1 MMPAS
6 FSPLA
11 LIVPR
16 PNIPLLV
23 PPAPRTPSRS
33 PVASHI
39 LLSPPSAHR
48 NSTDS
53 WNSSNYDFD
62 DPNAV
67 WKEDQVRLLSRVGL
81 IRPTCSTPA
90 HFTFETLDALPAHLI
105 TPFNGSVPPSNLLD
119 KIARGIS
126 AAKGP
131 NDWPHS
137 IRATRIKLLELA
149 RRKAQEERR
158 GAITKEDKAPLGE
171 VGAVCQG
178 EPHRARTPDPSEVFQ
193 LRTNTP
199 IHIRRP
205 LYRQSSMDFM
215 DPDQS
220 DRSESIARYVLLP
233 FSSWL
238 RHLISA
244 VIIDEFF
251 GAYSLSTRLQRHDR
265 VLHHPYLRP
274 AHTRHRSEYNR
285 PSPSTPSSSTLN
297 SNRYSEVRK
306 STISTTST
314 SSSSFG
320 SPMSISA
327 PLRPSSLRRASTLTL
342 ASTNEVHVNT
352 DVGAEDILKNAEFRR
367 SGGYPEATMDTK
379 VAVKVKRAPSYNG
392 EGNVLLP
399 ASVTPASKPKKPMS
413 TLVTA
418 VPSHRR
424 TIPNSSAAEVKAM
437 PRTPPNEPRVLASEK
452 ATPNQTSTHTKKF
465 RKGHKPQ
472 LSFSSDEEEKIRS
485 KTAKRVRTREP
496 SWSTSLAPAAQ
507 AQSSLLLSSALPRK
521 KESSDSGRSTS
532 TGIRSKTSTSSS
544 SSTDNE
550 LSTASTETAAT
561 TVSISSTSTSQAKH
575 KSLRNPNLYIQV
587 PPLTQSPVEVMK
599 PARRNPVRNPSMFG
613 HELPCPQR
621 TPTSPSR
628 IPVSSPIPLSP
639 PVSSAATVTSASCTS
654 PSVPARPRT
663 LRRAARRISFGSTAT
678 NGSLLSPVENARRQ
692 DGEASALGSAF
703 QLA

>member
-16 PNIPLLV
+16 PTVNPSS
-23 PPAPRTPSRS
+23 APRTPNRS
-33 PVASHI
+33 PAATHI
-39 LLSPPSAHR
+39 LLSPPSANR

-53 WNSSNYDFD
+53 WNSSNYDFE

-67 WKEDQVRLLSRVGL
+67 WKEDQVRLLSRVRVL
-81 IRPTCSTPA
+81 VATRFTPA
-90 HFTFETLDALPAHLI
+90 YIPLQTLDALPAHLI
-105 TPFNGSVPPSNLLD
+105 TPFNGSVPPPNLLD

-158 GAITKEDKAPLGE
+158 KSITEERSVPLGQLAWLGDACRE
-171 VGAVCQG
+171 
-178 EPHRARTPDPSEVFQ
+178 RTPDSAEVLQ

-199 IHIRRP
+199 IHARRP

-215 DPDQS
+215 DPDKS
-220 DRSESIARYVLLP
+220 DRSECIARYVSLSSLL
-233 FSSWL
+233 L
-238 RHLISA
+238 YLIPA
-244 VIIDEFF
+244 MIIDEFL

-274 AHTRHRSEYNR
+274 AHTRHRSDYNR

-297 SNRYSEVRK
+297 SSRHSGVRK
-306 STISTTST
+306 STISATSA

-342 ASTNEVHVNT
+342 ASTSEVHVGADA
-352 DVGAEDILKNAEFRR
+352 DVENVVKTAEFRR
-367 SGGYPEATMDTK
+367 SGGYPEASMGTK
-379 VAVKVKRAPSYNG
+379 ATVKVKRVPSYNG
-392 EGNVLLP
+392 GSHVAPSVP
-399 ASVTPASKPKKPMS
+399 ATPASKPKKPKS
-413 TLVTA
+413 TPVTA
-418 VPSHRR
+418 VASQRKV
-424 TIPNSSAAEVKAM
+424 ISNSSVGETKPV
-437 PRTPPNEPRVLASEK
+437 PRTPPNELRTLVSEK
-452 ATPNQTSTHTKKF
+452 VTPTHTSTHKKV

-472 LSFSSDEEEKIRS
+472 LSFSSDEEEIIRS
-485 KTAKRVRTREP
+485 KNVKKMRVREP
-496 SWSTSLAPAAQ
+496 SGSISLASAAQ
-507 AQSSLLLSSALPRK
+507 VQTSLLLSSALPNEKGGCDSKR
-521 KESSDSGRSTS
+521 SSS
-532 TGIRSKTSTSSS
+532 TGIRSKSSTSSS
-544 SSTDNE
+544 SSTDND
-550 LSTASTETAAT
+550 LSTASTDTAAT
-561 TVSISSTSTSQAKH
+561 TVSTSTSDTKH
-575 KSLRNPNLYIQV
+575 KSPRNPTVYIQV
-587 PPLTQSPVEVMK
+587 PPLTQSLAEVKK
-599 PARRNPVRNPSMFG
+599 PARRNPARNPSMFG
-613 HELPCPQR
+613 HELPHPQR

-628 IPVSSPIPLSP
+628 IPVSSPMPLSP
-639 PVSSAATVTSASCTS
+639 PVSSPATLISTSSAS
-654 PSVPARPRT
+654 PSSRPRT

-678 NGSLLSPVENARRQ
+678 NGSLLSPVETSRRH
-692 DGEASALGSAF
+692 DGETPALGSAF